1 MSDVFPGSV
10 RKLPK
15 ADIPVPGLQA
25 YLSQASDHQILFMEF
40 QDDAEIPAH
49 AHAAQ
54 WTVVLEG
61 RMDLEIEGVART
73 CRKGDRIFIP
83 TGEMH
88 SARIHAGYADITFVD
103 QKDRYKAKWTVATS
117 ALV

>member
-1 MSDVFPGSV
+1 MSDAFPGPV
-10 RKLPK
+10 RKLPEV
-15 ADIPVPGLQA
+15 DIPVPGLRA

-40 QDDAEIPAH
+40 QQDVEIPAH

-61 RMDLEIEGVART
+61 RMDLEIEAVART

-83 TGEMH
+83 KGAIH
-88 SARIHAGYADITFVD
+88 SAHIHAGYADITFFD
-103 QKDRYKAKWTVATS
+103 QKDRYNAK
-117 ALV
+117 

>member
-1 MSDVFPGSV
+1 MSDVFPGPV
-10 RKLPK
+10 QRLPQ

-40 QDDAEIPAH
+40 QDDVEIPTH

-61 RMDLEIEGVART
+61 RMDLELEGVAHV

-83 TGEMH
+83 AGARH
-88 SARIHAGYADITFVD
+88 SAYIHAGYADITLFD
-103 QKDRYKAKWTVATS
+103 QKDRYRAR
-117 ALV
+117 